1 MIRFRRGCRS
11 SPRPSAKVGRLR
23 AVFDRAGYTE
33 PAIRERLRAAEV
45 PDFRRRLEALP
56 HHLWSTRA
64 GTPLEVLVR
73 LFLLRQPVPADAA
86 ARAVA
91 PTPLADWA
99 EAGLLQ
105 VGGGEVRA
113 AVEVVPYLGLLTAA
127 DWPEPPGA
135 EREWVMGP
143 AGTSRALAQL
153 TVRRH
158 VPRALDLG
166 TGCGLQ
172 ALLAA
177 AHSDRVWAA
186 DLNPRA
192 LQMVRFNRRLNGLG
206 NIERLAGDLFE
217 PACGLSFDLIVCN
230 PPFVIA
236 PARGWLHTHSRR
248 PVDDLCRDIVRR
260 APEFLREGGYCQ
272 LLCNWAHVAGQDA
285 SARLASWVEGTG
297 CDAWVLRSF
306 TEGAPTYALKRV
318 AELGGTPEQV
328 ARWFDEWMAYYERE
342 RIEAVSGGVMT
353 LRRRAAGPNRFACDS
368 LPEMRGP
375 CGAAVEQRFLR
386 WDFLRARRDDADL
399 LACRLR
405 SADNLRWE
413 VQHRLAPGGWAAAE
427 SRLWFTDGLAF
438 GADADRGAVEFLAG
452 CEGERPLG
460 EHLRELAAATG
471 QAASQLAPRFLQVV
485 RMLVDSGYLLPAGD
499 ERAGA
504 AATVN
509 PAPGLCRFAATNEV
523 PT

>member
-1 MIRFRRGCRS
+1 MAQFSPGCRP
-11 SPRPSAKVGRLR
+11 SPRPSAKLGRPR
-23 AVFDRAGYTE
+23 AAFDRAGYTE
-33 PAIRERLRAAEV
+33 PAIRERLRAADV
-45 PDFRRRLEALP
+45 PAFRQRLEALP

-64 GTPLEVLVR
+64 GTPLDVLVR
-73 LFLLRQPVPADAA
+73 LFLLRQPVRADAA
-86 ARAVA
+86 GRAVA
-91 PTPLADWA
+91 PTSLADWA
-99 EAGLLQ
+99 EAGLLH

-113 AVEVVPYLGLLTAA
+113 AVEVVPYQGLLTAA

-158 VPRALDLG
+158 VRRTLDLG

-206 NIERLAGDLFE
+206 NIECLAGDLFE
-217 PACGLSFDLIVCN
+217 PARGLSFDLIVCN

-248 PVDDLCRDIVRR
+248 PVDELCREIVRR

-272 LLCNWAHVAGQDA
+272 LLCHWAHAAGQDG

-306 TEGAPTYALKRV
+306 TEDAPAYALKRV
-318 AELGGTPEQV
+318 AELGGTPEQAV
-328 ARWFDEWMAYYERE
+328 RWFDEWMAYYERE
-342 RIEAVSGGVMT
+342 RIEAFSGGVMT
-353 LRRRAAGPNRFACDS
+353 LRRSAAGPNWFRCES
-368 LPEMRGP
+368 LPALSGP

-399 LACRLR
+399 LACCLR
-405 SADNLRWE
+405 PADRLRWE
-413 VQHRLAPGGWAAAE
+413 VHHRLAPGGWAAAE

-438 GADADRGAVEFLAG
+438 GANADRGVVEFLAG

-460 EHLRELAAATG
+460 EHLRGLAAATG
-471 QAASQLAPRFLQVV
+471 QAASPLAPRFLQVV
-485 RMLVDSGYLLPAGD
+485 RMLVDSGYLSLTD
-499 ERAGA
+499 NERTGA

-509 PAPGLCRFAATNEV
+509 PTPDLGRFAGTNEV